1 MTFRQVTVVGLG
13 LIGGS
18 LGMALRRDG
27 IARRVIGF
35 SRSERTVRRAIARRA
50 VYDGDTEFC
59 PDWLGE
65 SDLVVLAVPPEQVV
79 PMARKVA
86 RLTKHSFILTDVAS
100 VKGPIVRALER
111 MLPSRIR
118 FVGSHPMA
126 GSERSG
132 IEAADWD
139 LFRGATC
146 VLTRTARTNPT
157 ALRRVSRMWQRVG
170 GRVVVLDPRQ
180 HDRLA
185 AQISH
190 VPHLTAVALTRAA
203 DGASFKLA
211 AGGFS
216 DTTRVAL
223 SDPEMWGQ
231 ILRMNRNEVVPALGR
246 LIELLQDLRKKVGHG
261 ASRRLSRELVNA
273 RRIRRNIEAIRQAS
287 GRLRAR

>member
-1 MTFRQVTVVGLG
+1 MFNQVAIVGLG

-18 LGMALRRDG
+18 LGMALRRAG
-27 IARRVIGF
+27 IARRLIGF
-35 SRSERTVRRAIARRA
+35 SRSERTVRRAIGRRA
-50 VYDGDTEFC
+50 VHDGDTELC

-79 PMARKVA
+79 PMAQRVA
-86 RLTKHSFILTDVAS
+86 RLTAHSFILTDVAS

-132 IEAADWD
+132 IEAADPD
-139 LFRGATC
+139 LFRGASC
-146 VLTRTARTNPT
+146 VLTCTAKTSPT

-170 GRVVVLDPRQ
+170 GRIVVLDPQR

-223 SDPEMWGQ
+223 GDPEMWGQ
-231 ILRMNRNEVVPALGR
+231 ILRMNRNEVAPALGR
-246 LIELLQDLRKKVGHG
+246 LIEVLQDLRKKVGLR
-261 ASRRLSRELVNA
+261 ASRQLSRELVNA
-273 RRIRRNIEAIRQAS
+273 RRIRRTVEAKGQAS
-287 GRLRAR
+287 GRLLAR